1 MNITRRQFE
10 KAACAAAVQLTL
22 PILARGAAATPAKRP
37 NVLVIQPDQ
46 HRGTIMR
53 CAGDEQVIT
62 PNLDR
67 LAAEGVRFANC
78 ASSSPV
84 CSPFRGTFQ
93 TGLYP
98 HTHGVDRNNVL
109 LDPKLTTFAEVFAGT
124 GYATGYIGKWHLDG
138 GIPREQPGGYI
149 MPGPR
154 RQGWQE
160 WYGYEKNHEYF
171 DVWKYDDNQKKAR
184 VEEYDWE
191 PAWHTDMALD
201 FARRHRDRNGPWL
214 YYVAYGP
221 PHLPQQCPE
230 EFLEMYDPNAF
241 RLAPDVVGRFSAEK
255 EKELREILQ
264 VYYGQVTA
272 IDFEVGRLLKG
283 LRESGVDRDTIIL
296 YTSDHGDKLG
306 SHCSPNRLR
315 GKAAP
320 FANAFHI
327 PLMIRWPAKIR
338 PGQVHD
344 CLVSS
349 VDLAPTILD
358 LAGLPIPSAMQGD
371 SMATWCL
378 TGKGKSNEAL
388 YMGLQGARTAGKAWR
403 AVWDGRYVYSPGI
416 FDVLYDHQEDPYE
429 MRNLIDLPDYA
440 DVRSRLAT
448 LLLRLAERTR
458 DPFLPH
464 LRNMLP
470 SGPGSSYVPGSV
482 QS

>member
-1 MNITRRQFE
+1 MNLTRRQFGQTV
-10 KAACAAAVQLTL
+10 CAAAAQFNLAN
-22 PILARGAAATPAKRP
+22 LARSDTATSATRP
-37 NVLVIQPDQ
+37 NVIIIQPDQ

-53 CAGDEQVIT
+53 CAGDEQVMT

-67 LAAEGVRFANC
+67 LAAEGVRFVNC

-109 LDPKLTTFAEVFAGT
+109 LDPTLPTFAEIFSDH

-138 GIPREQPGGYI
+138 GIPPDQPGGYI
-149 MPGPR
+149 EPGPR

-160 WYGYEKNHEYF
+160 WYGYEKGHEYLN
-171 DVWKYDDNQKKAR
+171 VWKYDDNRKKVR
-184 VEEYDWE
+184 VQGYGWE

-201 FARRHRDRNGPWL
+201 FVRRHRNMNKPWL

-230 EFLEMYDPNAF
+230 RFLKMYDPNAF
-241 RLAPDVVGRFSAEK
+241 QLPPDVARRLPPAK
-255 EKELREILQ
+255 RKELRTILQ
-264 VYYGQVTA
+264 CYYAQVTA
-272 IDFEVGRLLKG
+272 IDFEVGRLLRG
-283 LRESGVDRDTIIL
+283 LRELGVDRDTIVL

-306 SHCSPNRLR
+306 SHWSPGLRLR

-320 FANAFHI
+320 FASAFRI
-327 PLMIRWPAKIR
+327 PLMVRWPGRIK

-349 VDLAPTILD
+349 VDLTPTILD
-358 LAGLPIPSAMQGD
+358 LAGLPVAATMQGD
-371 SMATWCL
+371 SMAPWCL
-378 TGKGKSNEAL
+378 TGKGKANEAVYL
-388 YMGLQGARTAGKAWR
+388 GLHGSLTGDTERAWR
-403 AVWDGRYVYSPGI
+403 AVWDGRYIYAPGK
-416 FDVLYDHQEDPYE
+416 FHVLYDHQEDPHE
-429 MRNLIDLPDYA
+429 MKNLINLPQYA
-440 DVRSRLAT
+440 DVRKRLDA
-448 LLLRLAERTR
+448 LLLHLAERTQ

-464 LRNMLP
+464 LRNIL
-470 SGPGSSYVPGSV
+470 SS
-482 QS
+482 